1 MQSSDLEKQ
10 VNDLI
15 NTPKFEQSP
24 EFEQLLPSGIL
35 GKDMIIGSAGT
46 ALSVQMGNIVGKFLP
61 LGQLPTGTASILAG
75 ILLQKFMGGN
85 ANVKKISEGIIQG
98 GFAIAMT
105 PFVSGLIPSQFS
117 QEVKTETTQEELNPL
132 LKGVMW

>member
-1 MQSSDLEKQ
+1 MQSTDLEKQ
-10 VNDLI
+10 VNDLL
-15 NTPKFEQSP
+15 TTTKFEQP
-24 EFEQLLPSGIL
+24 EFEQLLPKGIF
-35 GKDMIIGSAGT
+35 GKDMILGSAGT

-61 LGQLPTGTASILAG
+61 LGQLPSGTASILAG
-75 ILLQKFMGGN
+75 VLLQKFMGGN

-105 PFVSGLIPSQFS
+105 PFVSGLIPAQFS